1 MRMKKTP
8 DGIEA
13 IRRFSFKTC
22 LAEEGGGR
30 KKAWLVGTEP
40 VASKKRPSEM
50 NLLESPHDETCARR
64 EVDASLGKDQLVEF
78 GGSKEVERAVVP
90 DLERLAAT

>member
-1 MRMKKTP
+1 MKKTP

-30 KKAWLVGTEP
+30 KKLGWSVQNRWLAKNDP
-40 VASKKRPSEM
+40 
-50 NLLESPHDETCARR
+50 RR
-64 EVDASLGKDQLVEF
+64 
-78 GGSKEVERAVVP
+78 
-90 DLERLAAT
+90 